1 MTAEAVAETQVAT
14 PDEAIGSTSEEASS
28 QETEG
33 TTDNA
38 ATVRSEEEG
47 QSEGELRYSE
57 SSLVAERDA
66 AREEGRLTAL
76 REREETTRERRKQ
89 LAAAIA
95 ETAGP
100 SSVITSAK
108 KAMQSTLSESLTDAD
123 MEPVLK
129 VIRDARSTI
138 EEAAFVVAA
147 NAYESAI
154 NSGFENDADSKAFW
168 ERAAGLD
175 PALDAAT
182 VLPLYAEQKALDT
195 KAVKEAD
202 PELLLKANPKLRAY
216 VTKAGDERYRVG
228 RDQGRKDPRGEAG
241 TAGESV
247 APTGN
252 RLTVAE
258 SSHLPILELMQRRR
272 GA

>member
-1 MTAEAVAETQVAT
+1 MTTEALAETQVET
-14 PDEAIGSTSEEASS
+14 PDEAIGSTSDEASS

-38 ATVRSEEEG
+38 ATVHSETEPPEPEE
-47 QSEGELRYSE
+47 LKYSD
-57 SSLVAERDA
+57 STLAAERDA
-66 AREEGRLTAL
+66 AREEGRSTAL
-76 REREETTRERRKQ
+76 REREETTRDRRKQ
-89 LAAAIA
+89 LAAAIS

-100 SSVITSAK
+100 SAVITSAK
-108 KAMQSTLSESLTDAD
+108 KAMQSNLSEALTDAD

-147 NAYESAI
+147 NAYEAAI
-154 NSGFENDADSKAFW
+154 NSGFDNEADSKAFW

-216 VTKAGDERYRVG
+216 VAKTGDDRYKVG
-228 RDQGRKDPRGEAG
+228 REQGRKDPRAEAESTG
-241 TAGESV
+241 VSV
-247 APTGN
+247 APSRQG
-252 RLTVAE
+252 LTLEEAK
-258 SSHLPILELMQRRR
+258 SLPIVELMKRRQ